1 MIELSLLGTENLMA
15 KLTQV
20 APSFQKRMRGGM
32 TRGMIIL
39 QRAAK
44 ENLSGVIL
52 KNRTGTLRRSVNY
65 QVKEEGDTVE
75 GATGTNVVYGRTHE
89 LGLTIPAHD
98 IYPRKALALA
108 FSPSGI
114 MGKWGNQNIIFAKKV
129 HIPDV
134 TMPKR
139 PWLSTAF
146 TQKRSA
152 IFNELQVAGELAAR
166 DLGN

>member
-1 MIELSLLGTENLMA
+1 MKLELSLLGNESLMA
-15 KLTQV
+15 KLTDT
-20 APSFQKRMRGGM
+20 APPAFYSQMSKGM
-32 TRGMIIL
+32 TRGMVIL

-44 ENLSGVIL
+44 QNLSGIVL

-65 QVKEEGDTVE
+65 VVKDVQDAIE
-75 GATGTNVVYGRTHE
+75 GATGTNVVYGKTHE
-89 LGLTIPAHD
+89 LGLTIPGHD
-98 IYPRKALALA
+98 VTPRFMRSLK
-108 FSPSGI
+108 FFWEKGRF
-114 MGKWGNQNIIFAKKV
+114 GDIIFAKKV

-146 TQKRSA
+146 ASNKTA

-166 DLGN
+166 ELAS